1 MADDHE
7 ERSFEVV
14 KLRIAFLQHITT
26 LSGAA
31 ILIVLALIQRAE
43 TPKGAYEL
51 AIAVPWF
58 VVSTLISM
66 AVILMLIP
74 DTEFVHHL
82 RASTGSNS
90 TDLAGAAFT
99 TGVAAVAAHA
109 FDVPTRFSSQL
120 VVLLWWLPWLLSSC
134 DGSTRPVNETHHK
147 RPTAP
152 RRVRIGVRAGTK
164 RMQGAAYP
172 SSRVASACPYRAR
185 AGR

>member
-109 FDVPTRFSSQL
+109 FDVPIRFFQPISSAI
-120 VVLLWWLPWLLSSC
+120 V
-134 DGSTRPVNETHHK
+134 
-147 RPTAP
+147 
-152 RRVRIGVRAGTK
+152 
-164 RMQGAAYP
+164 
-172 SSRVASACPYRAR
+172 VASLVTLILRRLYAAR
-185 AGR
+185 KRDAPQAPDSATEGEDRGTGGD